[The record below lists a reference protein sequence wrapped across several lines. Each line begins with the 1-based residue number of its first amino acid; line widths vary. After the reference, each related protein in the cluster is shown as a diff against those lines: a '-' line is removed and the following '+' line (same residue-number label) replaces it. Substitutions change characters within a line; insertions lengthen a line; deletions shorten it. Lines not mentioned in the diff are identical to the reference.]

1 MYDLYPCR
9 TLREYAAHMK
19 HTKTRMEHA
28 MWRIDYV
35 LILILFFYG
44 GKCQGHMWTRRVIFI
59 SFKSFFFF
67 IWHVGLGLV
76 LEELVM
82 SWD

>member
-35 LILILFFYG
+35 LILILIFFMVG
-44 GKCQGHMWTRRVIFI
+44 NARDTCGHAV
-59 SFKSFFFF
+59 
-67 IWHVGLGLV
+67 
-76 LEELVM
+76 
-82 SWD
+82 